1 MFTAVIASVSRLPS
15 KEVLCVMVRN
25 GVATSPIGFR
35 IFCSFNISVLAT
47 ENANVARSDHI
58 WIRGWSFKFSANTS
72 KLDNLVANV
81 ASCTGAIAQKVTEK

>member
-1 MFTAVIASVSRLPS
+1 
-15 KEVLCVMVRN
+15 MVRN

-47 ENANVARSDHI
+47 ENANVARSDQ
-58 WIRGWSFKFSANTS
+58 SFKFSANTS
-72 KLDNLVANV
+72 KLGNLVANV